1 MDMFK
6 NRNKGAV
13 INMKTIIY
21 IPFAYS
27 DKKQSGVNISNT
39 ANKREV
45 YEKNLCVALIS
56 AKYNNPNSDVALVT
70 NIEISQEYAVILN
83 NHDIKQIIIPFDMF
97 LFPDVYKWGL
107 AFYKLCSLYH
117 IVREYEY
124 DCYCYLDADVYVQ
137 HSLSYIWEECKQNIL
152 LYDINHGLQVADYR
166 RFVSELRDFQV
177 NEYITHYGGEFFA
190 ANHENAIL
198 FSEKC
203 LEIFEQMLQQAFET
217 TIGDEFV
224 LSLAAQ
230 KMQNIKNA
238 GAYIYRYWTG
248 TFRLVSTNYLFN
260 EVLILHVPSEK
271 QTGMIV
277 LFDRYIR
284 RGCQLSNR
292 TVHRVL
298 HLSTPS
304 FKTRLKNCLKTIKTV
319 LGKRV

>member
-1 MDMFK
+1 
-6 NRNKGAV
+6 
-13 INMKTIIY
+13 MKTIIL

-27 DKKQSGVNISNT
+27 DKKQSGINISNT
-39 ANKREV
+39 ANKREI

-56 AKYNNPNSDVALVT
+56 AKCNNLNSDVALVT
-70 NIEISQEYAVILN
+70 NIEISQKYAAILKK
-83 NHDIKQIIIPFDMF
+83 HDIKQIIIPFDMF
-97 LFPDVYKWGL
+97 LFPDDYKWGL

-117 IVREYEY
+117 VVREYEY
-124 DCYCYLDADVYVQ
+124 DCYCYLDTDVYVQ

-166 RFVSELRDFQV
+166 KFVSELRDFQI

-190 ANHENAIL
+190 ANRENAIQ
-198 FSEKC
+198 FSQKC
-203 LEIFEQMLQQAFET
+203 LEIFEQILQQDFIT
-217 TIGDEFV
+217 TIGDEFII
-224 LSLAAQ
+224 SLAAH
-230 KMQNIKNA
+230 KIQNIKNA

-248 TFRLVSTNYLFN
+248 MFRLISTNYLFN
-260 EVLILHVPSEK
+260 EVLILHVPTEK

-277 LFDRYIR
+277 LFDKYIKKGR
-284 RGCQLSNR
+284 RLSNR

-304 FKTRLKNCLKTIKTV
+304 FKIGIKIFLKTIRTV